1 MAARSKRADSSQPL
15 PAAILAQLA
24 CPVCLS
30 DLALDER
37 GLTCRQCGRTYPVVD
52 GIPVLIAELE
62 SDENN
67 PG

>member
-1 MAARSKRADSSQPL
+1 MTAQSKRADPFPSL

-30 DLALDER
+30 DLALDE
-37 GLTCRQCGRTYPVVD
+37 GVLTCSQCGRTYPIVD

-62 SDENN
+62 SDHKD
-67 PG
+67 